1 MVLHGIV
8 LCYFLLHSI
17 VWYYKM
23 LHAIALV
30 LHNIVLYSMV
40 LHCIV
45 FYGIAL
51 YCMASINHIFL
62 REVTFIY
69 SGTITSFYY
78 GLFFCVTVLHGGN
91 LLTMQSLILMSYF
104 FVFLST
110 FFGNL
115 EVRYAKN
122 CNLSWKC
129 MSATWS
135 TCLCLD
141 HINLLYSII

>member
-8 LCYFLLHSI
+8 FCYFLLHSI
-17 VWYYKM
+17 LCYCKV

-40 LHCIV
+40 LH
-45 FYGIAL
+45 GIAM

-78 GLFFCVTVLHGGN
+78 DLFFCVTVLYGDG
-91 LLTMQSLILMSYF
+91 TSVPSRQG
-104 FVFLST
+104 T
-110 FFGNL
+110 P
-115 EVRYAKN
+115 K
-122 CNLSWKC
+122 
-129 MSATWS
+129 TP
-135 TCLCLD
+135 
-141 HINLLYSII
+141 